1 MPSLTSF
8 GRMLALAALVA
19 PVIACGDDDDLT
31 GVNITANVRVVID
44 DDPSRETPPAPGPR
58 AQPAAGPFTGTFAGT
73 ARVQLSAGGGEWV
86 DVGGPAGV
94 SLAVQTGDSAS
105 FGGTATIPAATYNRA
120 RLILRGSQLRLR
132 GNVGGVV
139 LTDALLNVEGTEVT
153 IERQITPLTISAA
166 TNARIAFDLNIEEWL
181 TAANAA
187 SRVITTAQVEAAV
200 EAAAAT
206 TATPTG

>member
-1 MPSLTSF
+1 MPSFTSF

-58 AQPAAGPFTGTFAGT
+58 DEPEAGPFGGTYAGT
-73 ARVQLSAGGGEWV
+73 ARVQLSAGGGEWI
-86 DVGGPAGV
+86 DVGGPTGV
-94 SLAVQTGDSAS
+94 NLAVQTGDSAS
-105 FGGTATIPAATYNRA
+105 FGGTVTLPAATYNRA
-120 RLILRGSQLRLR
+120 RLILRGSQLRLH
-132 GNVGGVV
+132 GNVLGVV

-153 IERQITPLTISAA
+153 IERQIAPVTISAA
-166 TNARIAFDLNIEEWL
+166 TNARIAFDLNTEGWL
-181 TAANAA
+181 TTANAA

-200 EAAAAT
+200 EGAAAT
-206 TATPTG
+206 TSTPTG